1 MYRHSQKAS
10 VSRRFWMT
18 VCALGLTFGWQ
29 AAWAQDT
36 YPTKPVR
43 VVAPFPAGQGTE
55 LIARQLAL
63 QMSDVLGQNFFVDA
77 RAGAGGVIGTNFVKS
92 ADPDGYTLLV
102 AGAGP
107 LAINPALRKDI
118 PYDTLRDFRLVQMIA
133 TVPNVLVVRPD
144 FPADDLAGVVAHI
157 KANPGTLNYA
167 SSGSGVP
174 NHLIMELFKSA
185 ADLDIVHVPHQ
196 GAAVAMTAL
205 LGGDVH
211 VMFETAAAVLPMVKS
226 GRLKVLATASGN
238 RAVALPD
245 VPTIAESGFPGFAA
259 QGWSALVAPAATPD
273 AVIERLSTATASIMK
288 TKEFRDRLISLGA
301 DPVDMDLVAGEAFMK
316 AELESWK
323 KAVEISGA
331 RVE

>member
-1 MYRHSQKAS
+1 MYRYRLATFTHTLRMCLLTLA
-10 VSRRFWMT
+10 VSLGAAA
-18 VCALGLTFGWQ
+18 AL
-29 AAWAQDT
+29 AQDT
-36 YPTKPVR
+36 YPSKPVR

-55 LIARQLAL
+55 LIARQLAQQL
-63 QMSDVLGQNFFVDA
+63 SEVMGQNFFVDA
-77 RAGAGGVIGTNFVKS
+77 RAGAAGVIGTNFVKS
-92 ADPDGYTLLV
+92 SEPDGYTLLV

-107 LAINPALRKDI
+107 LAINPVLRKDI
-118 PYDTLRDFRLVQMIA
+118 PYDTLRDFRPVQMIA

-144 FPADDLAGVVAHI
+144 FPATDLAGVIAHI
-157 KANPGTLNYA
+157 KANPGKLNYA

-185 ADLDIVHVPHQ
+185 AGLDIVHVPHQ

-211 VMFETAAAVLPMVKS
+211 VMFETAAAVMPMVKA
-226 GRLKVLATASGN
+226 GRLKVIATASGK
-238 RAVALPD
+238 RALALPD
-245 VPTIAESGFPGFAA
+245 VPTIAESGFPGFSA

-273 AVIERLSTATASIMK
+273 AVISRLSAATVSIVK
-288 TKEFRDRLISLGA
+288 TKAFRDRLISLGA
-301 DPVDMDLVAGEAFMK
+301 DPVDMDLPATEAFMK
-316 AELESWK
+316 AELASWK